1 MAENILLGLTFILV
15 LGIAASWLAWRLRLP
30 SILVLLVFGFIAGP
44 ATGFINPDDIFG
56 DLLLPI
62 VSLSVAVLLF
72 EGGLNL
78 SIAELRKTGSVV
90 FKLITVGV
98 LITWLLGAG
107 VAYFV
112 LNLDLELAALLGAI
126 LVVTG
131 PTVILPL
138 LRHLRPSGQVGSI
151 LKWEGIVID
160 PIGAMLV
167 VLVFQAIIAGGG
179 QEAASLIAISLAKTI
194 FFGGVIGISGAV
206 IIAQMLKRYWMPDFL
221 HSVVSLALVILAF
234 TASNYLQEDS
244 GFLTVTIMGIVLA
257 NQKGVNVK
265 HIIEFKENLRVL
277 IISGLFI
284 LLTARLQLEELAKIG
299 AGSIAL
305 LAVLIL
311 LARPISVALSTLGSK
326 LKLRERLF
334 ISWLA
339 PRGIV
344 AAAVASVFAI
354 RLADTGHTQ
363 AELLVP
369 LTFVVIAGTVAIYG
383 LTASPVARWLK
394 VAEPDPQGILIVGGH
409 SWARVIAS
417 TLEKEGYKVLM
428 VDTNWANISAARM
441 IGVSTFYGNILSQY
455 TLDEIELSG
464 IGRLVALTSD
474 NEFNSLSTLQLTNDF
489 GRVEIYQLPAGDEEK
504 GVKNAV
510 SRHLRGR
517 LLFSN
522 NATYNSLARW
532 FAAGAVLKK
541 TELTQEFDYDAFE
554 AYYGDTAIPLF
565 LIDQNNKLVIFT
577 VDSQLKPKPGQK
589 IISLIKADRI
599 KEAEEAA

>member
-44 ATGFINPDDIFG
+44 ATGFLNPDDIFG
-56 DLLLPI
+56 ELLLPI

-179 QEAASLIAISLAKTI
+179 QEAASLIAISLAKTV

-326 LKLRERLF
+326 
-334 ISWLA
+334 
-339 PRGIV
+339 
-344 AAAVASVFAI
+344 
-354 RLADTGHTQ
+354 
-363 AELLVP
+363 
-369 LTFVVIAGTVAIYG
+369 
-383 LTASPVARWLK
+383 
-394 VAEPDPQGILIVGGH
+394 
-409 SWARVIAS
+409 
-417 TLEKEGYKVLM
+417 
-428 VDTNWANISAARM
+428 
-441 IGVSTFYGNILSQY
+441 
-455 TLDEIELSG
+455 
-464 IGRLVALTSD
+464 
-474 NEFNSLSTLQLTNDF
+474 
-489 GRVEIYQLPAGDEEK
+489 
-504 GVKNAV
+504 
-510 SRHLRGR
+510 
-517 LLFSN
+517 
-522 NATYNSLARW
+522 
-532 FAAGAVLKK
+532 
-541 TELTQEFDYDAFE
+541 
-554 AYYGDTAIPLF
+554 
-565 LIDQNNKLVIFT
+565 
-577 VDSQLKPKPGQK
+577 
-589 IISLIKADRI
+589 
-599 KEAEEAA
+599 

>member
-194 FFGGVIGISGAV
+194 LFGGVIGISGAV

-221 HSVVSLALVILAF
+221 HSVVSLALVILTF

-257 NQKGVNVK
+257 NQKSVNVK

-441 IGVSTFYGNILSQY
+441 VGVSTFYGNILSQY

-489 GRVEIYQLPAGDEEK
+489 GRAEIYQLPAGDEEK